1 METDVRELER
11 ISLST
16 SLPLAACVLPARQQQ
31 ETIIGKLR
39 LIGPRI
45 AGWKPQMAHY
55 LQTIYRLAPEPPAI
69 DGRPAPKLWCC
80 RGVRTIASVAD
91 RTPSATHA
99 MMLHL
104 DRCGLLV
111 ALRPGDAAWP
121 ASAGNQG
128 QMVAP
133 VWSTLI
139 EAARGAGLQLEL
151 PMPSAASGETESVP
165 VESPKCTGGRY
176 TLGSGGVGGG
186 ARAERLLTGGGE
198 GGILEIQRTPP
209 SSPSTLR
216 RAPEN
221 EKCTGHRYTSDE
233 SVPVAG
239 TLRTVQGDLFAARLD
254 DHERRIVALEIAI
267 AKTRTGAGSEWDTV
281 RQALQSAGVATVEH
295 IIERTAWLP
304 AHLVDALR
312 HYELIAVANVWPFTP
327 NLFSRHFATTPD
339 RTPIGLAPRPEYLA
353 AVRRLTLEGRA
364 EDFVKRVGQSLP
376 TREAKQLREAI
387 LAHCAA
393 HNIQSWSTAGLQ
405 IITGYRSG
413 SATAP
418 WFPNLSDS

>member
-104 DRCGLLV
+104 DRCGVLV

-139 EAARGAGLQLEL
+139 EAARGAGLQLEF

-176 TLGSGGVGGG
+176 TSNGPGGFVRG
-186 ARAERLLTGGGE
+186 
-198 GGILEIQRTPP
+198 P
-209 SSPSTLR
+209 
-216 RAPEN
+216 
-221 EKCTGHRYTSDE
+221 
-233 SVPVAG
+233 AG
-239 TLRTVQGDLFAARLD
+239 
-254 DHERRIVALEIAI
+254 
-267 AKTRTGAGSEWDTV
+267 
-281 RQALQSAGVATVEH
+281 
-295 IIERTAWLP
+295 
-304 AHLVDALR
+304 
-312 HYELIAVANVWPFTP
+312 
-327 NLFSRHFATTPD
+327 
-339 RTPIGLAPRPEYLA
+339 
-353 AVRRLTLEGRA
+353 
-364 EDFVKRVGQSLP
+364 
-376 TREAKQLREAI
+376 
-387 LAHCAA
+387 
-393 HNIQSWSTAGLQ
+393 
-405 IITGYRSG
+405 
-413 SATAP
+413 
-418 WFPNLSDS
+418 